1 MHEQYVGDS
10 FDIVKRFWR
19 EQLACVASLY
29 AHSRF
34 LPNTLWDRFTQ
45 LTTIPVLNLQPPREA
60 RKRVSMRAEPALASE
75 LVPALPSRPFGL
87 FLDPH
92 TGIPL
97 PTESEKKVS
106 ISHAPLPFIL
116 QEGTR
121 LKPHFMICFDQSVD
135 RRKKNGPKAQE
146 QREAKRE
153 YLRGRGIASFYY
165 VSHAPFLFLA
175 EDVEI
180 LRAIRD
186 RLIALGIPEQTPKG
200 IRLQPILA

>member
-1 MHEQYVGDS
+1 MHEKYLGDS

-19 EQLACVASLY
+19 EQLACVAPLY
-29 AHSRF
+29 AHSQF
-34 LPNTLWDRFTQ
+34 LPNRLWDRFTQ
-45 LTTIPVLNLQPPREA
+45 LTTIPVVNLQPPRKP
-60 RKRVSMRAEPALASE
+60 RKRASKRAEPA
-75 LVPALPSRPFGL
+75 PALPPQPFGL

-106 ISHAPLPFIL
+106 ISHAPLPFIV

-121 LKPHFMICFDQSVD
+121 LKPHYMICFDQSVD
-135 RRKKNGPKAQE
+135 RRKKNGPKALE

-175 EDVEI
+175 EDVET

-200 IRLQPILA
+200 VRLQSILE